1 MRHRHRSRLRVL
13 VCLPVDLPKLIR
25 RGTNH
30 QIEETFHPTPRR
42 FRVRERNFS
51 SKEDA
56 GPYHYQ
62 LRNVRARRK
71 QHHLTR
77 RSVRKQ
83 WNRIERFSVTE
94 FVPFGAL
101 PRSLRSTWRLNAGFS
116 RCTADDGPAARRC
129 RITGKTTLSTD
140 PRLTPPK
147 KLERWASWE
156 LLGSRAGEPCVED
169 CGRYVP

>member
-1 MRHRHRSRLRVL
+1 MTQMRHRHRSRLRVL

-42 FRVRERNFS
+42 FRVRQRNFS

-62 LRNVRARRK
+62 LRNVRARPK

-116 RCTADDGPAARRC
+116 RCTAQPLLTTGRPLVAAIRSVGLRVRRRC
-129 RITGKTTLSTD
+129 RLA
-140 PRLTPPK
+140 LN
-147 KLERWASWE
+147 
-156 LLGSRAGEPCVED
+156 
-169 CGRYVP
+169 

>member
-1 MRHRHRSRLRVL
+1 MICGRYFYRRYDSNATSVSPSRFGLYSSRSTKAYPR
-13 VCLPVDLPKLIR
+13 D
-25 RGTNH
+25 TNH

-42 FRVRERNFS
+42 FRVRQRNFS

-56 GPYHYQ
+56 GPYHFQ
-62 LRNVRARRK
+62 LRNVRARPK

-129 RITGKTTLSTD
+129 RVTGKTTLSTD
-140 PRLTPPK
+140 PRLTPN
-147 KLERWASWE
+147 
-156 LLGSRAGEPCVED
+156 
-169 CGRYVP
+169 